1 MKLSLKTIVG
11 IIGIII
17 AITYCIRGVN
27 FKDVIKILREMNPI
41 LTAMVFCLTSLNLV
55 IRARVFKLIVY
66 PIKKIS
72 TKQALSSYLVGVFS
86 NLFLPFKL
94 GDVAQGYFL
103 GSKQDISKISAV
115 SAVFVQRVFEVT
127 TLLLFMI
134 IVGIVFSFPLLLQE
148 KTLIIG
154 VSIFLG
160 ITLLFVA
167 FKKRD
172 VIGAF
177 IQKLVSRYSP
187 SLAETIRR
195 YIELLFH
202 GASAIHDL
210 HAVLRIGAFSML
222 SWVIQVVM
230 VKYTA
235 DALNIS
241 IDFVASSTV
250 LFIVNLGLI
259 IPIAPG
265 NIGTFQFFGILALS
279 LFSVPK
285 PQALIFS
292 IIFQVI
298 QGIPV
303 ILGGGLI
310 LTKEVLL
317 KKKNGSSRVCL

>member
-1 MKLSLKTIVG
+1 MRFSLKTIFG

-17 AITYCIRGVN
+17 AIAYCIHGVN
-27 FKDVIKILREMNPI
+27 FKDTVKILREMNPI
-41 LTAMVFCLTSLNLV
+41 LTVIVFCLTSLNLV
-55 IRARVFKLIVY
+55 VRARVFKLIVH

-72 TKQALSSYLVGVFS
+72 TMQALSSYLVGVFS

-103 GSKQDISKISAV
+103 GSRQDISKISAV
-115 SAVFVQRVFEVT
+115 SAVLIQRVFEVT

-154 VSIFLG
+154 ASILLG
-160 ITLLFVA
+160 IILLFIA
-167 FKKRD
+167 FQRRD
-172 VIGAF
+172 AIGAF
-177 IQKLVSRYSP
+177 VQKTVGRYSP
-187 SLAETIRR
+187 SLALTVRQ
-195 YIELLFH
+195 YIDLLFH
-202 GASAIHDL
+202 GASAIHDIR
-210 HAVLRIGAFSML
+210 AVLRIGTFSMI

-241 IDFVASSTV
+241 IDFVASCVV
-250 LFIVNLGLI
+250 LFIVNIGLI
-259 IPIAPG
+259 VPIAPG

-285 PQALIFS
+285 PQALLFS

-303 ILGGGLI
+303 IIGGGLI
-310 LTKEVLL
+310 LTRETMRKN
-317 KKKNGSSRVCL
+317 KKDSNRVSI

>member
-1 MKLSLKTIVG
+1 MRFSLKTIVG

-17 AITYCIRGVN
+17 AIVYCIHGVN
-27 FKDVIKILREMNPI
+27 FKDVVKILREMNPI
-41 LTAMVFCLTSLNLV
+41 LTAIVFCLTSLNLV
-55 IRARVFKLIVY
+55 VRARVFKLIVH
-66 PIKKIS
+66 PIKTIS

-103 GSKQDISKISAV
+103 GSRQDISKISAV
-115 SAVFVQRVFEVT
+115 SAVFVQRVFEIT

-134 IVGIVFSFPLLLQE
+134 IVGIIFSFPLLLQE

-154 VSIFLG
+154 ASILLG

-167 FKKRD
+167 FHRREA
-172 VIGAF
+172 IGVLV
-177 IQKLVSRYSP
+177 QKIVSRYSP
-187 SLAETIRR
+187 SLAVTIRG
-195 YIELLFH
+195 YIDLLFH
-202 GASAIHDL
+202 GASAIHDIR
-210 HAVLRIGAFSML
+210 AVLRIGTFSML

-241 IDFVASSTV
+241 IDFVASSAV
-250 LFIVNLGLI
+250 LFIVNIGLI

-285 PQALIFS
+285 PQALLFS

-303 ILGGGLI
+303 IIGGGFI
-310 LTKEVLL
+310 LTREMLR
-317 KKKNGSSRVCL
+317 KKKNVNNRVCL